1 MKQQTKKILAT
12 AVLLTCYSVP
22 AWSET
27 DIKTAQPD
35 TQEEIRRLKNL
46 IENNYQDI
54 KSVNDLGVIQL
65 KLGNYDEAIT
75 MFKKALEIDHCIRLL
90 PSGRFPII
98 IKNAWKGGET

>member
-46 IENNYQDI
+46 IENNY
-54 KSVNDLGVIQL
+54 NDKLIIMGRSLGSASACEIISQHE
-65 KLGNYDEAIT
+65 N
-75 MFKKALEIDHCIRLL
+75 EIDGCIIESGFATEYPLL
-90 PSGRFPII
+90 TIDL
-98 IKNAWKGGET
+98 